1 MTFFGN
7 SRGSRGIPTGMG
19 VNFTFNP
26 VIGQERE
33 LKLAGAEKQREQSQE
48 NQWEL
53 TGKCLKHLS

>member
-1 MTFFGN
+1 
-7 SRGSRGIPTGMG
+7 MG

-53 TGKCLKHLS
+53 TGKCQTFVLKCYEVLIGQI